1 MFLVLTSNKLRE
13 AADAIEG
20 FEDDKNQALEEI
32 APELAQQQNE
42 DAVKSAWLRNT
53 KLDDETAISKLF
65 AKEVRTSARR
75 PGADIFNRGPL

>member
-1 MFLVLTSNKLRE
+1 MVFLVLTSDKLRN
-13 AADAIEG
+13 AADAVEIHEKK
-20 FEDDKNQALEEI
+20 KNQALEEI

-65 AKEVRTSARR
+65 AK
-75 PGADIFNRGPL
+75 